1 MVTNELDSL
10 FEKYH
15 SFATELNDQY
25 ITSVEEDLSELTVN
39 QPESFKNSEQAEYDT
54 VSMDGLLF
62 ERDDTNYFIYT
73 HPDLDY
79 SLVVFAYNSVDE
91 IAAKEETDYIEQ
103 EHYDQLAESRRSP
116 SQDVRTN
123 VMEVASQG
131 SCSYFLYSDEPYSD
145 IHRIEI
151 SKKIFPDTSIEEFD
165 NTVQEVINSGQ
176 RATLEYISHYDLDL
190 INPKFIQQ
198 ELG

>member
-1 MVTNELDSL
+1 MVTDELESL

-25 ITSVEEDLSELTVN
+25 ITSIEEGLSELIVD
-39 QPESFKNSEQAEYDT
+39 QSESFKNPEQSEYDT
-54 VSMDGLLF
+54 VVMDGLLF
-62 ERDDTNYFIYT
+62 ERDDTNYFIYS

-79 SLVVFAYNSVDE
+79 SLVVFAYNPVDE
-91 IAAKEETDYIEQ
+91 IAAKEDTEYIEQ
-103 EHYDQLAESRRSP
+103 EHYDQIAESRLSP
-116 SQDVRTN
+116 SQDIRMN
-123 VMEVASQG
+123 VMDVASQG

-165 NTVQEVINSGQ
+165 KAVQDVVNSGQ
-176 RATLEYISHYDLDL
+176 RATLEYISHYDVDL
-190 INPKFIQQ
+190 IHPKFIQQ